1 MKPFRERN
9 PIPIGL
15 ASMGVIVLLLVAALN
30 IDSLPVI
37 GGGTTYTAHFT
48 EAAGLRSG
56 DEVRVAGVLSG
67 RVRDVS
73 LDGDRVRVRFRVS
86 DAWVGD
92 ETTAYIKIKSV
103 LGQKYV
109 SLDPRGDDVQDP
121 DATIP
126 LERTASPYDVLEAFR
141 GLAETQ
147 NDIDTD
153 QLAKSLTVLS
163 DTVRDSPTEVRNALD
178 GLSRLSETIAKRDGE
193 LATLLANTKD
203 VSALLANRTGELEKL
218 VADGNLLLA
227 ELQERRN
234 AISRLL
240 DATLALS
247 AQLRGLVADN
257 AGQLAPALNQLE
269 KVTDLLIR
277 NQQKLSEGLF
287 LMGPFVR
294 LFTPAIGNGRWFDN
308 YVYGVLPPT
317 LGTVSLLD
325 GGP

>member
-9 PIPIGL
+9 PVVIGVASL
-15 ASMGVIVLLLVAALN
+15 AVLALVLLAALN
-30 IDSLPVI
+30 VESLPIV
-37 GGGTTYTAHFT
+37 GGGTVYSADFS

-56 DEVRVAGVLSG
+56 DEVRVAGVVSG
-67 RVRDVS
+67 RVQGVE
-73 LDGDRVRVRFRVS
+73 LDGDKVRVTFRVRN
-86 DAWVGD
+86 AWVGD
-92 ETTAYIKIKSV
+92 ETTAYIKIKTV

-109 SLDPRGDDVQDP
+109 ALDPRGDDVQDP
-121 DATIP
+121 DTTIP
-126 LERTASPYDVLEAFR
+126 LQRTASPYDVLEAFR
-141 GLAETQ
+141 DLAQTQ
-147 NDIDTD
+147 NEIDTD
-153 QLAKSLTVLS
+153 QLATSLTVLS
-163 DTVRDSPTEVRNALD
+163 DSVRDSPTEVRNALD
-178 GLSRLSETIAKRDGE
+178 GLSRLSQTISKRDGE

-203 VSALLANRTGELEKL
+203 VSALLASRTGELEKL

-240 DATLALS
+240 EGTKALS

-257 AGQLAPALNQLE
+257 AAQLRPALDQLE

-277 NQQKLSEGLF
+277 NQQKLSEGLY

-308 YVYGVLPPT
+308 YVYGVLPPS
-317 LGTVSLLD
+317 LGSVNLLD

>member
-1 MKPFRERN
+1 MRPFRERN

-15 ASMGVIVLLLVAALN
+15 VSMAVLVGLLLAALN

-37 GGGTTYTAHFT
+37 GGGTRYSAHFS
-48 EAAGLRSG
+48 EAAGLREG
-56 DEVRVAGVLSG
+56 DEVRVAGVLAG
-67 RVRDVS
+67 RVRGVE
-73 LDGDRVRVRFRVS
+73 LDGDRVRVTFTVS

-109 SLDPRGDDVQDP
+109 ALDPRGDDVQDP

-126 LERTASPYDVLEAFR
+126 LQRTASPYDVLEAFR

-147 NDIDTD
+147 NEIDTD
-153 QLAKSLTVLS
+153 QLAQSLTVLADS
-163 DTVRDSPTEVRNALD
+163 VRDSPVEVRNALD
-178 GLSRLSETIAKRDGE
+178 GLSRLSRTISTRDSE
-193 LATLLANTKD
+193 LATLLANSRD
-203 VSALLANRTGELEKL
+203 VSALLASRTGELEKL

-240 DATLALS
+240 DGTKALS
-247 AQLRGLVADN
+247 AQLRGLVGDN
-257 AGQLAPALNQLE
+257 TAQLRPALEQLE

-277 NQQKLSEGLF
+277 NQQKLSEGLY

-317 LGTVSLLD
+317 LGSVNLLE